1 MKTKSTKM
9 ELVKFERNEK
19 LFTKEYNVYHN
30 DGARTL
36 EQKISIAR
44 NVFGKF
50 NVGVEI
56 DGFPRIGEEAEA
68 LLKYGEWLERL
79 GIAIRREAKRA
90 VKRGVQ

>member
-9 ELVKFERNEK
+9 ELVKFERNEN
-19 LFTKEYNVYHN
+19 LFLKEYNVTHN
-30 DGARTL
+30 SETTKL

-44 NVFGKF
+44 DNFGKF
-50 NVGVEI
+50 EVDIEM
-56 DGFPRIGEEAEA
+56 DGFPRINDETEA

-79 GIAIRREAKRA
+79 GTAIKREAKRA

>member
-1 MKTKSTKM
+1 M
-9 ELVKFERNEK
+9 ELVKFERNEN
-19 LFTKEYNVYHN
+19 LFIKEYNVTHN
-30 DGARTL
+30 GETTKL

-44 NVFGKF
+44 NSFGKF
-50 NVGVEI
+50 ELDI
-56 DGFPRIGEEAEA
+56 EMDGFPRISDEAEA

>member
-9 ELVKFERNEK
+9 ELVKFERNES
-19 LFTKEYNVYHN
+19 LFLKEYNVTHN
-30 DGARTL
+30 SETTKL

-44 NVFGKF
+44 DNFGKF
-50 NVGVEI
+50 EVDIEM
-56 DGFPRIGEEAEA
+56 DGFPRISDETEA

-79 GIAIRREAKRA
+79 GIAIKRETKRA

>member
-9 ELVKFERNEK
+9 ELVKFERNEN
-19 LFTKEYNVYHN
+19 LFLKEYNVTHN
-30 DGARTL
+30 SETTKL

-44 NVFGKF
+44 DNFGKF
-50 NVGVEI
+50 EVDIEM
-56 DGFPRIGEEAEA
+56 DGFPRISDEVEA

-79 GIAIRREAKRA
+79 GIAIRRGAKRA

>member
-9 ELVKFERNEK
+9 ELVKFERNEN
-19 LFTKEYNVYHN
+19 LFLKEYNVTYN
-30 DGARTL
+30 SENTKL

-44 NVFGKF
+44 DNFGKF
-50 NVGVEI
+50 EVDIEM
-56 DGFPRIGEEAEA
+56 DGFPRIGDETEA

-79 GIAIRREAKRA
+79 GIAIKREAKRA

>member
-9 ELVKFERNEK
+9 ELVKFERNEN
-19 LFTKEYNVYHN
+19 LFLKEYNVTHN
-30 DGARTL
+30 NETTKL

-44 NVFGKF
+44 DNFGKF
-50 NVGVEI
+50 EVDIEM
-56 DGFPRIGEEAEA
+56 DGFPRISDETEA

-79 GIAIRREAKRA
+79 GIAIKREAKRA